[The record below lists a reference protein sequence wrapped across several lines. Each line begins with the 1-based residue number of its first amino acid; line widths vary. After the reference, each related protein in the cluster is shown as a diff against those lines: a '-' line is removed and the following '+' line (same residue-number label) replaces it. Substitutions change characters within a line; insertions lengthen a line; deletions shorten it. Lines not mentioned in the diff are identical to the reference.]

1 MKALLIL
8 TLFLSFQSIS
18 QDDPTLFFGNSQS
31 GEAISRSTKVL
42 SIRSQSSG
50 QVLSNYTIVSF
61 TMYVEGSKKGQTILP
76 SSGSRISPAMEQVMR
91 SAKSGAIVSM
101 VLKVSGPDGIARQV
115 SASFTI
121 N

>member
-1 MKALLIL
+1 MGFRVVYLERLSWNKEWIILLNQNFKQMKALLIL
-8 TLFLSFQSIS
+8 TLFLSFQTLA

-61 TMYVEGSKKGQTILP
+61 TM
-76 SSGSRISPAMEQVMR
+76 
-91 SAKSGAIVSM
+91 
-101 VLKVSGPDGIARQV
+101 
-115 SASFTI
+115 
-121 N
+121 

>member
-8 TLFLSFQSIS
+8 TLFLSFQTLA
-18 QDDPTLFFGNSQS
+18 QDDPTIFFGNSQS
-31 GEAISRSTKVL
+31 GEAISRSTKIL

-61 TMYVEGSKKGQTILP
+61 SMYVEGSSKEAAILSYP
-76 SSGSRISPAMEQVMR
+76 GSRISPTMEKAMR